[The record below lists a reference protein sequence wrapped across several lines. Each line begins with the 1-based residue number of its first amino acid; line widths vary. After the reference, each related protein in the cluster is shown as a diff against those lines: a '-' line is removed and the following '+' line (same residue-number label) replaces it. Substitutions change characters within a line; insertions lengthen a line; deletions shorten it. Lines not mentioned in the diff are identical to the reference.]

1 MELNHQSE
9 KYTEN
14 VNQQNI
20 ILRYP
25 KNNCPAHLFTTVK
38 AKYSASN

>member
-1 MELNHQSE
+1 MELKHQSE

-14 VNQQNI
+14 VNQKT
-20 ILRYP
+20 LFCDVP
-25 KNNCPAHLFTTVK
+25 KNNCPSHLFTTVK